1 MKSELKVMTG
11 QLRKGL
17 RIVFTAGKTPVT
29 LRSIVLMEWKG
40 PDPDAVGL
48 GEKGYHQGVNRM
60 WGSMQWDVFSR
71 KQ

>member
-1 MKSELKVMTG
+1 MKSELKVVTG

-48 GEKGYHQGVNRM
+48 GEKGVPPRGEQNVGVHAV
-60 WGSMQWDVFSR
+60 GCVQS
-71 KQ
+71 